1 MATKKSD
8 TQELTFNDFKS
19 SVLRDYKLA
28 CESREMSLMGRREV
42 LSGKGSFGIF
52 GDGKELAQI
61 ALARCF
67 KKGDFRSGYYR
78 DQTLMMA
85 LGELTVQQFFAA
97 LYGHADIDAEP
108 QSGGRQM
115 VAHFSTQSLNEDGSW
130 KNLTEQYNSASDISC
145 TAGQMPRLVGLA
157 QASKVYRENKD
168 LSNKTKF
175 SNNGSE
181 IAFGTIGNSSCAEG
195 HFFEAVNAIGVLQV
209 PAIISVWDDGYGIS
223 VGNEYQMTKS
233 DVSEVLKGFQR
244 DEKGEGFEIFKVKG
258 WDYAGL
264 VETYEKAEKL
274 AREEHV
280 PSIVHVVDMT
290 QPT

>member
-19 SVLRDYKLA
+19 SVLRDYKIA

-78 DQTLMMA
+78 DQTIMLA
-85 LGELTVQQFFAA
+85 LNELTVQQFFAA

-115 VAHFSTQSLNEDGSW
+115 VAHFSTHS
-130 KNLTEQYNSASDISC
+130 
-145 TAGQMPRLVGLA
+145 
-157 QASKVYRENKD
+157 
-168 LSNKTKF
+168 
-175 SNNGSE
+175 
-181 IAFGTIGNSSCAEG
+181 
-195 HFFEAVNAIGVLQV
+195 
-209 PAIISVWDDGYGIS
+209 
-223 VGNEYQMTKS
+223 
-233 DVSEVLKGFQR
+233 
-244 DEKGEGFEIFKVKG
+244 
-258 WDYAGL
+258 
-264 VETYEKAEKL
+264 
-274 AREEHV
+274 
-280 PSIVHVVDMT
+280 
-290 QPT
+290 

>member
-19 SVLRDYKLA
+19 SVLRDYKIA

-145 TAGQMPRLVGLA
+145 TSGQMPRLVGLA
-157 QASKVYRENKD
+157 QASKVFRENKLLKEWTIFLKMEMKLLGALLVMPQLQKD
-168 LSNKTKF
+168 IFLKPLMLPVYCKYLWLF
-175 SNNGSE
+175 P
-181 IAFGTIGNSSCAEG
+181 FGTMVMVFLYI
-195 HFFEAVNAIGVLQV
+195 VNIK
-209 PAIISVWDDGYGIS
+209 P
-223 VGNEYQMTKS
+223 
-233 DVSEVLKGFQR
+233 LK
-244 DEKGEGFEIFKVKG
+244 KIFLKF
-258 WDYAGL
+258 
-264 VETYEKAEKL
+264 
-274 AREEHV
+274 
-280 PSIVHVVDMT
+280 
-290 QPT
+290 

>member
-8 TQELTFNDFKS
+8 TQELTLNDFKS

-145 TAGQMPRLVGLA
+145 TAGQ
-157 QASKVYRENKD
+157 
-168 LSNKTKF
+168 LSL
-175 SNNGSE
+175 
-181 IAFGTIGNSSCAEG
+181 IHI
-195 HFFEAVNAIGVLQV
+195 
-209 PAIISVWDDGYGIS
+209 
-223 VGNEYQMTKS
+223 
-233 DVSEVLKGFQR
+233 
-244 DEKGEGFEIFKVKG
+244 
-258 WDYAGL
+258 
-264 VETYEKAEKL
+264 
-274 AREEHV
+274 
-280 PSIVHVVDMT
+280 
-290 QPT
+290 